1 MMLQSQLETEFKF
14 PTNNLGTFRKLLV
27 SATVGGKGGLSLP
40 LMLAASS
47 VGNVEFCA
55 QKLMKSSISQVQQRR
70 KDTQSDRTSNAP
82 VIGLYTWER
91 A

>member
-1 MMLQSQLETEFKF
+1 MFTIHIQLLF
-14 PTNNLGTFRKLLV
+14 V
-27 SATVGGKGGLSLP
+27 SLRIAYISVGGLSLP

-55 QKLMKSSISQVQQRR
+55 QKLMKPSISQ
-70 KDTQSDRTSNAP
+70 DTQSDRTSNAP

>member
-1 MMLQSQLETEFKF
+1 M
-14 PTNNLGTFRKLLV
+14 G
-27 SATVGGKGGLSLP
+27 ATVGGKGGLSLP

-55 QKLMKSSISQVQQRR
+55 QKLMKPSISQVQQRR